1 MYTASESIDAANQAM
16 QLRAVMQ
23 LQPNNFQAEAMAGGA
38 LSRGGATMGPLMSG
52 AAGMLGLDPLSLG
65 LKAGMGAYSS
75 GAVGLAGAG
84 AIGMG
89 VMGGVAAGGLALG
102 YAGNQMM
109 QGAQQQMQLNQGLR
123 QNYNFMNAQGGQGF
137 TSNQG
142 FQIGGA
148 LRDMSHQVGS
158 GGEQVGFE
166 ELSRMA
172 SNMGRMGMGG
182 KGARTVEEFKTKF
195 KELLET
201 TKKIAHD
208 LGSTVEDAMKAMA
221 AMKNSGVFRAVDQA
235 KMSGDIRMTS
245 LAGGLATS
253 EVSAMGNI
261 GSQISRS
268 VGGLGRAG
276 ANAGINTIGQIGM
289 ATQVGA
295 LSEEDIYNATGQT
308 GADGRQALATSQ
320 LQRSAHFLK
329 GGRGRRFLASIAGK
343 DGELNEDSVNEWM
356 SGGNMSTGRTMQM
369 AHQNLSGV
377 GRANFIR
384 NEGRLRGAALE
395 KFGGLAQSMAYQQW
409 LGSRGHDVNDMN
421 DRGMLAFQ
429 RFSGMGRDEAEVA
442 IKQIQA
448 LPETMREMRETTR
461 GAGRADALQRQRSTT
476 GIEGLKRKVDH
487 MKHEVNTAF
496 ESAGAKVL
504 AGAQEKLE
512 GWFNEMQGV
521 YVSTATEGASEL
533 LSHLEHGTGA
543 GGGARDFRRM
553 VGSAG
558 GAGPSS
564 LQFANKQASDLLMA
578 ARQGSTDPSVAK
590 YAGANPDSIKMAT
603 LAAMGKQGDAA
614 VSAFASAL
622 DPAGQKMFNSA
633 NRLDQAGMM
642 QQMQQGGGVASG
654 SQIATLLAKQQRD
667 ADMGGGARTEA
678 GYQRNLGN
686 LALGRD
692 RKSVESSENAGH
704 WGAGGAAILASVTF
718 GASSALGDLAE
729 GFGFKNGLGL
739 RGMGRNTGLL
749 RGEDDEYTRAAGAM
763 FQDKKYLGVMSDM
776 FEGSD
781 SEQKSARSAVLDE
794 VTSIR
799 QAAKD
804 GKMGTSDRAKV
815 DMLSAA
821 SIASRSDVGALL
833 DRYNKGEK
841 VDLSSAIKDFRTISN
856 STGSD
861 EDIIGRLQGARS
873 GGKAAVEEQHRVNYQ
888 KMYDQAREE
897 QNSLRESTQ
906 GMGRATME
914 KDENGRTT
922 GKLKATGQAKT
933 NAELVAQD
941 VLNRQLNVDMTGPGG
956 LAKFVE
962 SRQTS
967 NEDIASLSAADRK
980 SIARSHAG
988 DAAGDTAA
996 VSLAQE
1002 ARFKGSR
1009 KRGGGTDEGAVLD
1022 MAGVSLSKNE
1032 KASLSKMSADERN
1045 AFLAKRLDLNE
1056 DQKKDFQITLSQNN
1070 SGKKAADL
1078 ATIMGS
1084 DAFKDSKAGKA
1095 LAERREGQRDPQEK
1109 LLEKIQT
1116 AADKQ
1121 NKFLEALV
1129 LSSKD
1134 AAAKLG
1140 EINNKAAKDAEAP
1153 KP

>member
-1 MYTASESIDAANQAM
+1 MYTASESIDASNEAM
-16 QLRAVMQ
+16 RLRAIMAM
-23 LQPNNFQAEAMAGGA
+23 QPNNLQAEALAGGA
-38 LSRGGATMGPLMSG
+38 LSRGGATMGPMLSG
-52 AAGMLGLDPLSLG
+52 AAGMLGLDPISLG

-109 QGAQQQMQLNQGLR
+109 GGAQQQMQLNQGLR

-148 LRDMSHQVGS
+148 LRDMSHQVGP

-182 KGARTVEEFKTKF
+182 QGARTVEEFKTKF

-208 LGSTVEDAMKAMA
+208 LGSTVEEAMKSMA

-261 GSQISRS
+261 GSQISRA

-308 GADGRQALATSQ
+308 GAEGRQALATSQ
-320 LQRSAHFLK
+320 LQRSAQFLK

-343 DGELNEDSVNEWM
+343 DGTLNEDSVNEWM
-356 SGGNMSTGRTMQM
+356 SGGNVGTGRTMQM
-369 AHQNLSGV
+369 AHENLAGV

-448 LPETMREMRETTR
+448 LPETMREMRETQR

-496 ESAGAKVL
+496 EEAGAKVL

-512 GWFNEMQGV
+512 GWFNEMQGI
-521 YVSTATEGASEL
+521 YVSTATQGADEL
-533 LSHLEHGTGA
+533 LTRLERSSGGA
-543 GGGARDFRRM
+543 GDQKDFRRM
-553 VGSAG
+553 FGTG
-558 GAGPSS
+558 GGKGPSA
-564 LQFANKQASDLLMA
+564 LQFANKQASDLLMG
-578 ARQGSTDPSVAK
+578 ARQGSNNPAVAT
-590 YAGANPDSIKMAT
+590 YAGANPDSIKMAS
-603 LAAMGKQGDAA
+603 LAALGKQGDAA
-614 VSAFASAL
+614 VSAFAAAL
-622 DPAGQKMFNSA
+622 DPAGQKMFAGAS
-633 NRLDQAGMM
+633 RLDQAGMM
-642 QQMQQGGGVASG
+642 QQMQQDGGVASG

-667 ADMGGGARTEA
+667 VEMGGDARTEA
-678 GYQRNLGN
+678 GAQRNLGN

-692 RKSVESSENAGH
+692 RKSVEKAERAAG
-704 WGAGGAAILASVTF
+704 WGAGFAATASVGTF
-718 GASSALGDLAE
+718 GLSTALGGVAE
-729 GFGFKNGLGL
+729 SLGFKNAFSVQ
-739 RGMGRNTGLL
+739 GMGRGSGLV
-749 RGEDDEYTRAAGAM
+749 RGESDEYTRAAGAM
-763 FQDKKYLGVMSDM
+763 FQDKKYLGLMSDL
-776 FEGSD
+776 FSGD
-781 SEQKSARSAVLDE
+781 PNDQKAARSRSLDE
-794 VTSIR
+794 VLALQTN
-799 QAAKD
+799 AKD
-804 GKMGTSDRAKV
+804 GKLSVADRAKV

-821 SIASRSDVGALL
+821 SISSDSDTAALL
-833 DRYNKGEK
+833 EKYNKGEK
-841 VDLSSAIKDFRTISN
+841 VDLSSAIAKFRTMTK
-856 STGSD
+856 STASD
-861 EDIIGRLQGARS
+861 EDIKRTLSGSREGGMAASDSQQGINYRQMFDRARDEQ
-873 GGKAAVEEQHRVNYQ
+873 KAL
-888 KMYDQAREE
+888 REE
-897 QNSLRESTQ
+897 TQ
-906 GMGRATME
+906 KMGRAVLE
-914 KDENGRTT
+914 KDENGKTT
-922 GKLKATGQAKT
+922 TRLKATGTADS
-933 NAELVAQD
+933 NAELIAQD
-941 VLNRQLNVDMTGPGG
+941 VLNRQLNVNMSDPSG
-956 LAKFVE
+956 LENFVR

-967 NEDIASLSAADRK
+967 NEDISRLSTAERK
-980 SIARSHAG
+980 QLARKHAG
-988 DAAGDTAA
+988 DVAGDIAA
-996 VSLAQE
+996 TSLAQE
-1002 ARFKGSR
+1002 ARFKGAA
-1009 KRGGGTDEGAVLD
+1009 KRGGSDAGAVLD
-1022 MAGVSLSKNE
+1022 MFGVSLSKDE
-1032 KASLSKMSADERN
+1032 KAAVGKMSEEARD
-1045 AFLAKRLDLNE
+1045 AFIKRRLDL
-1056 DQKKDFQITLSQNN
+1056 DDSQTSRMHEALHSNN
-1070 SGKKAADL
+1070 SGEKAAKVADL
-1078 ATIMGS
+1078 VAGI
-1084 DAFKDSKAGKA
+1084 DPNSKAGKA
-1095 LAERREGQRDPQEK
+1095 LAERREGNRDPQEK
-1109 LLEKIQT
+1109 LLEKIQQ
-1116 AADKQ
+1116 ASDKQ
-1121 NKFLEALV
+1121 NKFLEAIVRGNAQSLQA
-1129 LSSKD
+1129 LTELND
-1134 AAAKLG
+1134 
-1140 EINNKAAKDAEAP
+1140 KAAKDAEAP